1 MTYFL
6 NVEVYPMTTS
16 LFIALVT
23 FAFISAFTPGP
34 NNALLLATGVNYG
47 FRAAWPMILGVGL
60 GFPFLILCVG
70 LGLGR
75 IFDIYPWMLTVIK
88 IAGTIYMLW
97 LAWKIATSQPSENDS
112 VSAAKPLNFIQGCAF
127 QWVNPKAWIM
137 GTYSISAF
145 ILPGQFK
152 VGLISVVGVYLVMG
166 LTSAATWAGF
176 GVAMKNL
183 MNDPRWFR
191 IINISLA
198 AALVA
203 SIGLMLVD

>member
-1 MTYFL
+1 
-6 NVEVYPMTTS
+6 MTTA

-34 NNALLLATGVNYG
+34 NNAVLLATGVNHG
-47 FRAAWPMILGVGL
+47 FRAALPMILGVGI
-60 GFPFLILCVG
+60 GFPFLILCIG
-70 LGLGR
+70 LGLGQ
-75 IFDIYPWMLTVIK
+75 IFDNYPWIITVIK
-88 IAGTIYMLW
+88 VAGTIYMLW
-97 LAWKIATSQPSENDS
+97 LAYKIATSQPSENDS
-112 VSAAKPLNFIQGCAF
+112 VAATKPLNFIQGCAF

-152 VGLISVVGVYLVMG
+152 LGLISVVGVYLLMG

-176 GVAMKNL
+176 GVALKNL
-183 MNDPRWFR
+183 MNDPKWFR

-203 SIGLMLVD
+203 SIGLMLVE